1 MFLVQKMQVIYLSED
16 NSKLGKKIEINI
28 ISIGY
33 STITNYMSQL
43 QHYSNNIS
51 FYYLF
56 NYWIVMVIK
65 IGFIGIL
72 LALLFQKI
80 KNTIQPYIDKIN
92 LLENKLVRINENYK
106 SLADNFNQHTHLE
119 DLMWVEINKSHD
131 VLENK
136 INETY
141 DKLKSETNNSYD
153 ELKCNMKKHKQIIT
167 GLENELFQM
176 NEKID
181 KMNES
186 ICYEDAINEISD
198 TCDKLTSIF
207 NVYKEETNNSYDELK
222 CDVKKHKQIITG
234 LENELFQMNETLA
247 ETTCAI
253 SEINK
258 TCTHLIED
266 IDIENKNIK
275 SEISNLN
282 SFTINNSIF
291 IGYKFDYCVRPI
303 FVLSCETMIC
313 DYVSCLIINQLK
325 NFKCI
330 RKIDITELYG
340 KMVIFDD
347 TNLKELNELN
357 VQKGSKGSLSDAHHI
372 VDENNTKYFI
382 IITHLIENFS
392 DYPPLL
398 NLDKKFGIYIK
409 NGIKKLHNKLHYLN
423 IELTMTDE
431 LYNFVFK

>member
-1 MFLVQKMQVIYLSED
+1 
-16 NSKLGKKIEINI
+16 
-28 ISIGY
+28 
-33 STITNYMSQL
+33 
-43 QHYSNNIS
+43 
-51 FYYLF
+51 
-56 NYWIVMVIK
+56 MVIK

-80 KNTIQPYIDKIN
+80 KNTIQLYIDKIN

-153 ELKCNMKKHKQIIT
+153 ELKCDVKKHKQIIT

-181 KMNES
+181 KMNEN

-282 SFTINNSIF
+282 SFVTNNDVF
-291 IGYKFDYCVRPI
+291 IGYKPI
-303 FVLSCETMIC
+303 HKGPNTSILLP
-313 DYVSCLIINQLK
+313 LIASTNIDIDSFYKIMEFGVELIVVNQLK
-325 NFKCI
+325 FLK
-330 RKIDITELYG
+330 KITKIKLDHLIN
-340 KMVIFDD
+340 KVIIFD
-347 TNLKELNELN
+347 NIWFRELHNEGFT
-357 VQKGSKGSLSDAHHI
+357 QSGTIIK
-372 VDENNTKYFI
+372 ENNPHYFVVYGDFI
-382 IITHLIENFS
+382 MPN
-392 DYPPLL
+392 
-398 NLDKKFGIYIK
+398 GICSWSPVASLEQKVYMK
-409 NGIKKLHNKLHYLN
+409 NGITKMFNTLKNIN
-423 IELTMTDE
+423 IELVIPDS
-431 LYNFVFK
+431 LDIDFK

>member
-1 MFLVQKMQVIYLSED
+1 
-16 NSKLGKKIEINI
+16 
-28 ISIGY
+28 
-33 STITNYMSQL
+33 
-43 QHYSNNIS
+43 
-51 FYYLF
+51 
-56 NYWIVMVIK
+56 MVIK

-80 KNTIQPYIDKIN
+80 KNTIQLYIDKIN

-153 ELKCNMKKHKQIIT
+153 ELKCDVKKHKQIIT

-181 KMNES
+181 KMNEN

-282 SFTINNSIF
+282 SFVTNNDVF
-291 IGYKFDYCVRPI
+291 IGYKPI
-303 FVLSCETMIC
+303 HKSANNAIPLPLFASSNIDIDSFYKIMAFGIE
-313 DYVSCLIINQLK
+313 LIVVNQLK
-325 NFKCI
+325 FLK
-330 RKIDITELYG
+330 KITKI
-340 KMVIFDD
+340 K
-347 TNLKELNELN
+347 LN
-357 VQKGSKGSLSDAHHI
+357 
-372 VDENNTKYFI
+372 
-382 IITHLIENFS
+382 HLINKVIIF
-392 DYPPLL
+392 
-398 NLDKKFGIYIK
+398 NNIWFKKLHNEGFTQSKTIIKKNNPHYFVVYGDFIMHNGICSWSPVATLEQKVYIK
-409 NGIKKLHNKLHYLN
+409 NGITKMFKLLKNIN
-423 IELTMTDE
+423 IELVIPDS
-431 LYNFVFK
+431 LDIDFK

>member
-1 MFLVQKMQVIYLSED
+1 
-16 NSKLGKKIEINI
+16 
-28 ISIGY
+28 
-33 STITNYMSQL
+33 
-43 QHYSNNIS
+43 
-51 FYYLF
+51 
-56 NYWIVMVIK
+56 MVIK

-80 KNTIQPYIDKIN
+80 KNTIQLYIDKIN

-141 DKLKSETNNSYD
+141 DKLKSETNNGYD
-153 ELKCNMKKHKQIIT
+153 ELKCDVKKHKQIIT

-181 KMNES
+181 KMNEN

-282 SFTINNSIF
+282 SFVTNNDVF
-291 IGYKFDYCVRPI
+291 IGYKPI
-303 FVLSCETMIC
+303 HKGPNNSIPLP
-313 DYVSCLIINQLK
+313 LIASTNIDIDSFYKIMEFGVELIVVNQLK
-325 NFKCI
+325 FLK
-330 RKIDITELYG
+330 KITKIKLDHLIN
-340 KMVIFDD
+340 KVIIFD
-347 TNLKELNELN
+347 NIWFRELHNEGFT
-357 VQKGSKGSLSDAHHI
+357 KSGTIIK
-372 VDENNTKYFI
+372 ENNPHYFVVYGDFI
-382 IITHLIENFS
+382 MPN
-392 DYPPLL
+392 
-398 NLDKKFGIYIK
+398 GICSWSPVASLEQKVYMK
-409 NGIKKLHNKLHYLN
+409 NGITKMFNTLKNIN
-423 IELTMTDE
+423 IELVIPDS
-431 LYNFVFK
+431 LDIDFK

>member
-1 MFLVQKMQVIYLSED
+1 MKAF
-16 NSKLGKKIEINI
+16 
-28 ISIGY
+28 
-33 STITNYMSQL
+33 
-43 QHYSNNIS
+43 
-51 FYYLF
+51 
-56 NYWIVMVIK
+56 VM
-65 IGFIGIL
+65 
-72 LALLFQKI
+72 
-80 KNTIQPYIDKIN
+80 
-92 LLENKLVRINENYK
+92 
-106 SLADNFNQHTHLE
+106 
-119 DLMWVEINKSHD
+119 
-131 VLENK
+131 
-136 INETY
+136 
-141 DKLKSETNNSYD
+141 
-153 ELKCNMKKHKQIIT
+153 
-167 GLENELFQM
+167 
-176 NEKID
+176 
-181 KMNES
+181 
-186 ICYEDAINEISD
+186 
-198 TCDKLTSIF
+198 
-207 NVYKEETNNSYDELK
+207 TNNSYDELK

>member
-1 MFLVQKMQVIYLSED
+1 
-16 NSKLGKKIEINI
+16 
-28 ISIGY
+28 
-33 STITNYMSQL
+33 
-43 QHYSNNIS
+43 
-51 FYYLF
+51 
-56 NYWIVMVIK
+56 MVIK

-80 KNTIQPYIDKIN
+80 KNTIQLYIDKIN

-141 DKLKSETNNSYD
+141 DKLKS
-153 ELKCNMKKHKQIIT
+153 
-167 GLENELFQM
+167 
-176 NEKID
+176 
-181 KMNES
+181 
-186 ICYEDAINEISD
+186 
-198 TCDKLTSIF
+198 
-207 NVYKEETNNSYDELK
+207 ETNNSYDELK

-282 SFTINNSIF
+282 SFITNNDVF
-291 IGYKFDYCVRPI
+291 IGYKPI
-303 FVLSCETMIC
+303 HKSANNAIHLPLFASSNIDIDSFYKIMSSGIE
-313 DYVSCLIINQLK
+313 LIVVNQLK
-325 NFKCI
+325 FLK
-330 RKIDITELYG
+330 KITKIKLDHLIN
-340 KMVIFDD
+340 KVIIFD
-347 TNLKELNELN
+347 NIWFRELHNEGFT
-357 VQKGSKGSLSDAHHI
+357 QSGTIIK
-372 VDENNTKYFI
+372 ENNPHYFVVYGDFI
-382 IITHLIENFS
+382 ITN
-392 DYPPLL
+392 
-398 NLDKKFGIYIK
+398 GICSWSPVASLEQKVYMK
-409 NGIKKLHNKLHYLN
+409 NGITKMFNTLKNIN
-423 IELTMTDE
+423 IELVIPDS
-431 LYNFVFK
+431 LDIDFK